1 MTIELRPG
9 TPQDAA
15 AIHALIST
23 NVGGG
28 HLLPRSF
35 DDIECHAGRFVV
47 AAGEA
52 GGVIGCAELAP
63 LSDEVAE
70 VRSLV
75 VDEACRGQQ
84 TGTALVTA
92 LADRA
97 RSLGYLT
104 LCAFTHQ
111 PSHFVRLG
119 FSLVPHVWVPE
130 KIAHDCVGCPQF
142 RSCGQYA
149 VSLTL
154 RAGAG
159 LRLIENF
166 APAARAAAPRR
177 ASVERLRLIPVVA
190 GEGAAPGGGV
200 PASDRAGVWSGAPS
214 ETDESRERVPA

>member
-1 MTIELRPG
+1 MTIELRTG
-9 TPQDAA
+9 APQDAA

-23 NVGGG
+23 NVNGG

-35 DDIECHAGRFVV
+35 DDIECHATRFIV
-47 AAGEA
+47 AVAGTN
-52 GGVIGCAELAP
+52 VIGCGELAP
-63 LSDEVAE
+63 LSEGVAE

-84 TGTALVTA
+84 AGTALVTA

-130 KIAHDCVGCPQF
+130 KIAHDCVACPQF
-142 RSCGQYA
+142 RRCGQYA

-159 LRLIENF
+159 LRLNENF

-177 ASVERLRLIPVVA
+177 ASVERLRLIPV
-190 GEGAAPGGGV
+190 AA
-200 PASDRAGVWSGAPS
+200 A
-214 ETDESRERVPA
+214 DESLERVPA